1 MSQCENISINEYN
14 DLCQNQRVKLIDI
27 RTPDEYTK
35 EHIKGAIN
43 KTLNELNSHD
53 FFEDEIVVFHC
64 QSGNRTRQAEGFFS
78 KLPIKNVYILKGGIN
93 AWKKEKL
100 QTVIN
105 AKTPFPI
112 MRQVQII
119 VGFMVVLGIVLSYTI
134 SPWFN
139 ILSAFFGA
147 GLLFAG
153 LSGTCALANVL
164 MLLPFNKIK
173 NKEE

>member
-64 QSGNRTRQAEGFFS
+64 QSGNRTRQAEGFFQS
-78 KLPIKNVYILKGGIN
+78 FLLK
-93 AWKKEKL
+93 
-100 QTVIN
+100 
-105 AKTPFPI
+105 
-112 MRQVQII
+112 M
-119 VGFMVVLGIVLSYTI
+119 YT
-134 SPWFN
+134 F
-139 ILSAFFGA
+139 
-147 GLLFAG
+147 
-153 LSGTCALANVL
+153 
-164 MLLPFNKIK
+164 
-173 NKEE
+173 

>member
-1 MSQCENISINEYN
+1 MSYCQTISIDEYN
-14 DLCQNQRVKLIDI
+14 ELCQNQCVKLIDI
-27 RTPDEYTK
+27 RAPEEYEK

-43 KTLNELNSHD
+43 KTLNELNSHV
-53 FFEDEIVVFHC
+53 FSEDEIIVFHC
-64 QSGNRTRQAEGFFS
+64 QSGHRTRQAEGFFS
-78 KLPIKNVYILKGGIN
+78 KLPIKKVYILKGGMS
-93 AWKKEKL
+93 AWKKANL

-105 AKTPFPI
+105 AKAPFPI

-119 VGFMVVLGIVLSYTI
+119 VGFMVVLGIVLSYII

-153 LSGTCALANVL
+153 LSGTCALANLL
-164 MLLPFNKIK
+164 MFLPFNKTK
-173 NKEE
+173 NKE